1 MLRNNTNKFLYGF
14 HAVQALVEKTPEQVR
29 EIYFQNDKQDQRI
42 RQLLQLA
49 TQKKIKLQTKSR
61 HELDALVSE
70 QHQGVIAVCVDN
82 TPELITNLEELLD
95 SLNEPAFLLILDGVQ
110 DPHNLGACL
119 RSANAA
125 GVHAVIAPKDRAVG
139 ITPVVRKV
147 ASGAAEHTPF
157 ITVTNLA
164 RTMEMLK
171 ERGIWLYGAA
181 EEATESLYEIDL
193 TGAAALVLGAEGD
206 GLRRLTR
213 ETCDKLLRI
222 PTVGTISSLNV
233 SVATGICLFEAL
245 RQRQRMSKLK

>member
-1 MLRNNTNKFLYGF
+1 MSSITSNKLSYGF
-14 HAVQALVEKTPEQVR
+14 HAVQALLEKNPEQVQ
-29 EIYFQNDKQDQRI
+29 EIYFQQGKQDQRMQHVLKMAGRYNI
-42 RQLLQLA
+42 NLKA
-49 TQKKIKLQTKSR
+49 KSR
-61 HELDALVSE
+61 HELDALISE
-70 QHQGVIAVCVDN
+70 QHQGIIAICKN
-82 TPELITNLEELLD
+82 EIPELINNLDELLD
-95 SLNEPAFLLILDGVQ
+95 QLKEPPFLLILDGVQ

-157 ITVTNLA
+157 IAVTNLA

-181 EEATESLYEIDL
+181 EEATESLYQLDL
-193 TGAAALVLGAEGD
+193 TGPIALVLGAEGD

-213 ETCDKLLRI
+213 ETCDKLLSI

-245 RQRQRMSKLK
+245 RQRKSKLK

>member
-1 MLRNNTNKFLYGF
+1 MSSITSNNKLTYGF
-14 HAVQALVEKTPEQVR
+14 HAVQALLEKTPEQVR
-29 EIYFQNDKQDQRI
+29 EIYFQQGKQDQRVQ
-42 RQLLQLA
+42 QLL
-49 TQKKIKLQTKSR
+49 KIAERYKINLHAKSR
-61 HELDALVSE
+61 HELDALIPE
-70 QHQGVIAVCVDN
+70 QHQGIIAVCMN
-82 TPELITNLEELLD
+82 ETPELINNLDDLLD
-95 SLNEPAFLLILDGVQ
+95 QLNEPPFLLILDGVQ

-213 ETCDKLLRI
+213 ETCDKLLSI
-222 PTVGTISSLNV
+222 PTVGNISSLNV
-233 SVATGICLFEAL
+233 SVATGVCLFEAL
-245 RQRQRMSKLK
+245 RQRKLKGSV